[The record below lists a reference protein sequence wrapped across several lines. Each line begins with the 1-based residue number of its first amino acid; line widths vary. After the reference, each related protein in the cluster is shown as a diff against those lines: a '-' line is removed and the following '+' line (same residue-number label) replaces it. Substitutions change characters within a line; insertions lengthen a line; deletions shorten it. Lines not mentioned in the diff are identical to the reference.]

1 MTIPDPVEPAPAP
14 GPRPHDEGQDA
25 VLAAHDRLL
34 DGEERE
40 LARLRLDV
48 DNRMRRVAAL
58 EGASR

>member
-25 VLAAHDRLL
+25 VLAAHELLL

-40 LARLRLDV
+40 LAQLRIDV
-48 DNRMRRVAAL
+48 NDLTRRVAAL
-58 EGASR
+58 EKTR